1 MKKSRRR
8 LDFFSSFCLKFS
20 IPGGGQVIF
29 LWMCLMFL
37 PLLAAAQQQKVTI
50 HVNKGDVQEVFR
62 QIKEQTKLN
71 FVYNA
76 EQLKPLSEV
85 TLNVEN
91 VTVDNA
97 LKSLFAGTTFEYK
110 FEMQSIVIRKAT
122 PRFEQKRFKVDGSV
136 TDMQGNPLPGV
147 SVFLKGT
154 TVGTTTRVD
163 GGFTFLVPDEEN
175 QVLVFSF
182 IGMKRQEVAV
192 KEGEPIKVKMEEES
206 ATLDEVNVISTG
218 YYNVDKRHLTS
229 SVTSI
234 KAEDIM
240 MPGVSTIDQML
251 ESNVPGMM
259 YLQNSGQVGATPK
272 LKIRGNTTVLGSQA
286 PLWVLDGVILTDP
299 VNIDPNELNS
309 LDFVNLLGNA
319 ISGVNPDDID
329 RIDVLKDA
337 SATAIYGPKASNGV
351 IVITTKK
358 GKSGAPSVSY
368 SVTGSFRRRPH
379 YTDKAVNVMNSM
391 ERIDFSREVVE
402 KRLATG
408 TLSGMIGYEGA
419 ALEYYNGLISLDEFN
434 AKVADMETCN
444 TDWFGILLKNSFSH
458 NHTLSISGG
467 SDHIRYYASLGY
479 NDENGNIRKESS
491 KRYSAMAKIN
501 LNYNKFMMS
510 FQLSGNL
517 QKKEY
522 TPSEVG
528 LMDYAYNT
536 SRSIRAY
543 NPDGSL
549 WFYDRHKDADSDGT
563 GNYEQPFSIINERDN
578 SYNKINTDGISL
590 ATMLSYKVTPW
601 LKADVQLSYSVSHSG
616 NETWFGENT
625 YYSAALRKRF
635 KEGRPN
641 AGEIHAAQTE
651 LPKGGELRMDDT
663 KNETYGVRAQL
674 TYNDF
679 LDKDHNHQLTI
690 SAIGDLNSARYS
702 GLKITRRGYYPDRG
716 MIFDIINPTDVT
728 YPAYNKWLLERPEA
742 RGVLKDNLTN
752 QVGLIGTISY
762 VYKDSYILN
771 ANARVDASNKFG
783 DKSNERL
790 LPIWSVSGRW
800 NMHENILKN
809 ATKVNTLALKLSFG
823 YQGNMSAQDSP
834 RLVIEK
840 KGMDDFFHEYYSK
853 IKQYPNPNLRWER
866 TSTFNADVEF
876 SFFNNKLNGSVGYYY
891 RHTTDAFLSK
901 TVSFVNGVGKYTVNQ
916 GTLTNQG
923 YELTLNFVPINTA
936 TSAGGSNRGF
946 VWRFDPN
953 FGSVFNQL
961 IDKLKPKDAV
971 LQDEIKYADYL
982 NGSVQVAGRP
992 LNTFYSYRYKGL
1004 NHNDGR
1010 PEFYNVEEELKEK
1023 YAGMSKEEVF
1033 QTVMV
1038 HSGCREPFLQGGI
1051 RNYFGWRNLGLT
1063 LNLAYSVGAKIRLL
1077 KMYPNVA
1084 KVAPGPET
1092 NMRKEF
1098 VNRWR
1103 RPGDELNT
1111 DVPGLL
1117 TNAEFKETLNKPWWR
1132 NFTNEFA
1139 GTIWHMYDNS
1149 DLRVVSGDYLRL
1161 QNVSLRYVIPQSFCK
1176 KMLLKSAYVSLS
1188 GTNLF
1193 TVCSRKLK
1201 GQDPSQSGSSD
1212 LVNLSIRPMYS
1223 FQLNVTF

>member
-8 LDFFSSFCLKFS
+8 LDFFSGMCLKFS
-20 IPGGGQVIF
+20 IPGGRQVIL
-29 LWMCLMFL
+29 LWMWLMFL

-50 HVNKGDVQEVFR
+50 HVNKADVQEVFR

-85 TLNVEN
+85 TLNVED

-97 LKSLFAGTTFEYK
+97 LKSLFAGTSFEYK
-110 FEMQSIVIRKAT
+110 FEMQSIVIRKAE
-122 PRFEQKRFKVDGSV
+122 PRFHQKRIKVDGNV

-163 GGFTFLVPDEEN
+163 GGFTFLIPPDEN
-175 QVLVFSF
+175 TILVFSF

-192 KEGEPIKVKMEEES
+192 KDDKPIKVKMEEE
-206 ATLDEVNVISTG
+206 AVTLEEANVISTG

-272 LKIRGNTTVLGSQA
+272 LKIRGNTTILGSQA

-379 YTDKAVNVMNSM
+379 YTDKAVRVMNSM
-391 ERIDFSREVVE
+391 ERIDFSREVVD
-402 KRLATG
+402 KRLSTG

-419 ALEYYNGLISLDEFN
+419 AIEYYSGLISLDEFN
-434 AKVADMETCN
+434 ARVEDMETCN

-458 NHTLSISGG
+458 NHSLSISGG

-517 QKKEY
+517 QKKQY
-522 TPSEVG
+522 TPSEVK
-528 LMDYAYNT
+528 LMNYAYNT

-549 WFYDRHKDADSDGT
+549 WFYDRHDNANEGGT

-601 LKADVQLSYSVSHSG
+601 LKADVQLSYSVSHTG
-616 NETWFGENT
+616 NEIWYGENT
-625 YYSAALRKRF
+625 HYAAALRKRYNS
-635 KEGRPN
+635 KQPL
-641 AGEIHAAQTE
+641 AGELHASKTK
-651 LPKGGELRMDDT
+651 LPKGGELRKDDT
-663 KNETYGVRAQL
+663 KNETYGVRGQL
-674 TYNDF
+674 TFNSY
-679 LDKDHNHQLTI
+679 LDKENIHQLTA
-690 SAIGDLNSARYS
+690 SVIGDLSSSRYS

-716 MIFDIINPTDVT
+716 MIFDIIYPTDVQ
-728 YPAYNKWLLERPEA
+728 YPEYNKWVLTEPEA
-742 RGVLKDNLTN
+742 RGILKDNLTN
-752 QVGLIGTISY
+752 QVGLIGTVSY

-771 ANARVDASNKFG
+771 ANARIDASNKFG

-800 NMHENILKN
+800 NLHENILKN

-823 YQGNMSAQDSP
+823 YQGNMSAQESP
-834 RLVIEK
+834 RLVIK
-840 KGMDDFFHEYYSK
+840 KGGMDEYFNEYSST
-853 IKQYPNPNLRWER
+853 INQYPNPHLRWEK
-866 TSTFNADVEF
+866 TSTLNADIEF
-876 SFFNNKLNGSVGYYY
+876 SFFNNKLNGSIGYYY
-891 RHTTDAFLSK
+891 RHTKDAFLNK
-901 TVSFVNGVGKYTVNQ
+901 TVSFINGVGKYTVNK
-916 GTLTNQG
+916 GDLTNQG
-923 YELTLNFVPINTA
+923 YELSLNFVPINTM
-936 TSAGGSNRGF
+936 TSVNSSNRGF

-971 LQDEIKYADYL
+971 LQDEIKYGDYL
-982 NGSVQVAGRP
+982 NGNVQIAGRP
-992 LNTFYSYRYKGL
+992 LNTFYSYQFKGL

-1010 PEFYNVEEELKEK
+1010 PEFYNTEEELKEK
-1023 YAGMSKEEVF
+1023 YAHMDKEEVF
-1033 QTVMV
+1033 RTVMV

-1063 LNLAYSVGAKIRLL
+1063 LNLAYSVGAKIRMF
-1077 KMYPNVA
+1077 KMYPNTSL
-1084 KVAPGPET
+1084 VAPGPET

-1098 VNRWR
+1098 VDRWR

-1111 DVPGLL
+1111 NVPGLL
-1117 TNAEFKETLNKPWWR
+1117 TNAEFKKTHDPWWR
-1132 NFTNEFA
+1132 GETYEFA
-1139 GTIWHMYDNS
+1139 SNIWAMYDNS
-1149 DLRVVSGDYLRL
+1149 DLRVVSGNYLRL
-1161 QNVSLRYVIPQSFCK
+1161 QNVALRYVIPESFCK
-1176 KMLLKSAYVSLS
+1176 KLLLKSAYVSLS

-1201 GQDPSQSGSSD
+1201 GQDPTQFGTSD
-1212 LVNLSIRPMYS
+1212 LVNLSVRPMYS